1 VFVLK
6 VNCCSET
13 MATSLFSRR
22 MFFDNFSK
30 LLLHNG
36 LSDIHDLIGHVHLE
50 HVLHGSVGT
59 SACNG
64 MSSVGRS
71 NSKGICSE
79 VIENFLAHADTTEG
93 NVSARNTLGKGDH
106 IGLNSFEVLVGE
118 ERTSSVEST
127 HDLIRNQQDAILVT
141 KSADSLEVLLV

>member
-1 VFVLK
+1 
-6 VNCCSET
+6 

-22 MFFDNFSK
+22 MFFNYFSK
-30 LLLHNG
+30 LLLHNR
-36 LSDIHDLIGHVHLE
+36 LSDVHDLIGHVHSE

-64 MSSVGRS
+64 MSSVSRS
-71 NSKGICSE
+71 DSKSICSE
-79 VIENFLAHADTTEG
+79 VIEDFLAHADTTEG

-106 IGLNSFEVLVGE
+106 IGLNSFEVLEGE

-127 HDLIRNQQDAILVT
+127 HDLISNQHDAILVT
-141 KSADSLEVLLV
+141 KSADSLVVLLV